1 MTGDLGSDAGRARS
15 RPSFLPPVDG
25 YPPPAAEPVAP
36 EPVRPARP
44 ARYGAAWTLALIA
57 AAAAL
62 VVSAFLPWAH
72 AQVVVELFGRP
83 IGRDIGSVA
92 GIDADD
98 LVLAVPV
105 LAVIAIALAF
115 GDLLGRDARVGGLAA
130 IPGTLA
136 LLVCGVFVLRLGD
149 VRDNLPRTGL
159 DIGYQITVR
168 YGWYTAVITSLLVV
182 GFSLARP
189 ISERVSR
196 PRRAAAVPEA
206 YGQYDHSGR
215 YDYSGQY
222 GYSGQYDHGQGY
234 YVDPRYQADPQ
245 AVWPQEDQ
253 AWSRPDGHD
262 ELEEPRKDQS

>member
-1 MTGDLGSDAGRARS
+1 MTGDLGSEAGRARS

-25 YPPPAAEPVAP
+25 YPPHPAEPPAPAAPAP
-36 EPVRPARP
+36 ERP
-44 ARYGAAWTLALIA
+44 ARYGGAAWTLALIA
-57 AAAAL
+57 AAAVL

-72 AQVVVELFGRP
+72 ASVVVELFGQP
-83 IGRDIGSVA
+83 VGRDIGSVA

-115 GDLLGRDARVGGLAA
+115 GDLLGRDPRIGGLAA

-149 VRDNLPRTGL
+149 VRDNLPQSGL
-159 DIGYQITVR
+159 DVGYQITVR

-189 ISERVSR
+189 VGERVSR
-196 PRRAAAVPEA
+196 PRRRAAVAEQYP
-206 YGQYDHSGR
+206 QYDQ
-215 YDYSGQY
+215 GQ
-222 GYSGQYDHGQGY
+222 HY
-234 YVDPRYQADPQ
+234 YADPRYQADPY

-253 AWSRPDGHD
+253 AWGRR
-262 ELEEPRKDQS
+262 EEPGAHPEPEPEDRTDAPGEPKRDQS